1 MDNPKLKLLSGKL
14 RSEIAAHPSFT
25 ILTDDDD
32 APKDPVIIS
41 KTLTKKINFTL
52 PKNFN
57 GAEVWKEYI
66 RPIVNQ
72 GKCGSCWAYSSTGML
87 GARFGIQSKGKLKAN
102 LSPERLILCGGNFD
116 EIDIE
121 FEKLRIRDAK
131 QYEILQNY
139 GCSGNTLLNAF
150 NYLFLV
156 GTVLEK
162 CVNKKLGSNFFT
174 TLNDNTEDTINNIP
188 LCSDVTGIFQDLCQN
203 NFQNRVTGFETGDA
217 SRFYRCVIY
226 YAIPENVREIMIEI
240 YKWGPI
246 SSAYTLYADFY
257 EFDFSEDSEHGGIYE
272 YDGVSPKISGHAI
285 QIVGWGVW
293 KGKEYWWVE
302 NSWGVDW
309 GINGLFKILK
319 GANMCGIESN
329 CYGALPD
336 YFYEYETFDQF
347 FDNTGSTFSIED
359 KEFWKNILKKNN
371 KLNTIID
378 DSGFGGSD
386 FMSGFSNRILETR
399 PWINNARIIDLKDL
413 PDFSTFVAGTDS
425 NSIEKYCA
433 PKRRSSIP
441 QYLLIIVLGILL
453 ISITVL
459 ALVIHY
465 RL

>member
-14 RSEIAAHPSFT
+14 RSEIAARPSFT
-25 ILTDDDD
+25 ILTDDDN
-32 APKDPVIIS
+32 APKDPMVLS
-41 KTLTKKINFTL
+41 KPLTKKINFEL

-87 GARFGIQSKGKLKAN
+87 GARFGIQSRGKLKVN
-102 LSPERLILCGGNFD
+102 LSPERLILCSGNFQ
-116 EIDIE
+116 EINFD
-121 FEKLRIRDAK
+121 FENLLIRQAT

-150 NYLFLV
+150 IYLFLI
-156 GTVLEK
+156 GTVEQK
-162 CVNKKLGSNFFT
+162 CVDKSLGSSFYNE
-174 TLNDNTEDTINNIP
+174 LNDNTEDTVDNIS
-188 LCSDVTGIFQDLCQN
+188 LCSNVTGLFRDLCQN
-203 NFQNRVTGFETGDA
+203 NFQNRVTGFETGEA
-217 SRFYRCVIY
+217 SRFYGCVTY

-240 YKWGPI
+240 YRWGPI

-302 NSWGVDW
+302 NSWGTDW
-309 GINGLFKILK
+309 GINGFFKILK
-319 GANMCGIESN
+319 GVNMCGIESN
-329 CYGALPD
+329 CYGAQPN
-336 YFYEYETFDQF
+336 YFYETFDQY
-347 FDNTGSTFSIED
+347 FDNGGSDFSIED

-371 KLNTIID
+371 KINTIID
-378 DSGFGGSD
+378 NSGFGGGD

-399 PWINNARIIDLKDL
+399 PWINNDRIIDLNEL
-413 PDFSTFVAGTDS
+413 PDFSTFVAGTDN

-433 PKRRSSIP
+433 PKSKSSIP
-441 QYLLIIVLGILL
+441 QYLPVIVLAILLIAIIVLG
-453 ISITVL
+453 
-459 ALVIHY
+459 LVMYY